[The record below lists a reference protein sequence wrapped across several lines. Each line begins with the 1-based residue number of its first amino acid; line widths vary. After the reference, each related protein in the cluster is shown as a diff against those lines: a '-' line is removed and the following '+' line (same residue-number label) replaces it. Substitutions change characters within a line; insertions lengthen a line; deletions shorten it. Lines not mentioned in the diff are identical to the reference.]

1 MHPVVIVGV
10 GNLLRRDD
18 GAGIVAARRLRTVLP
33 SAVRVC
39 ESAAE
44 VRELLELLSSCRCAF
59 LIDAACGIPADRSAS
74 VKRHA
79 RIDAHAQTLPAAPST
94 SSHALT
100 LAQILDLGRALGQLP
115 KTLILYGI
123 GATDFG
129 MGEGISPAVDS
140 GVAEVVDRIVAELA
154 KADS

>member
-59 LIDAACGIPADRSAS
+59 LIDAACGIPAGQ
-74 VKRHA
+74 VL

-115 KTLILYGI
+115 ARLILYGI
-123 GATDFG
+123 GETAFG
-129 MGEGISPAVDS
+129 MGEGISPVVDS
-140 GVAEVVDRIVAELA
+140 GVAEVVNRIVAELA